1 MKAELLILGVLHR
14 GKFHPYEIKRRLEK
28 AMVECYTDV
37 DVGTLYYAIRQ
48 LAKDGFIAAV
58 ARQRVARGG
67 MRTVYGITVTG
78 RRRFQDRLRAQFE
91 AEGSVADTLYGAMLF
106 LHLCH
111 MQTIA
116 ELLRNKIARQTEA
129 IQKLAL
135 VRKELAPLLSTGGQ
149 HLLMHLDQ
157 QRRLDRRWLRGL
169 LADIVAG
176 KVCDVSARAKRMLS
190 ATVKA

>member
-1 MKAELLILGVLHR
+1 
-14 GKFHPYEIKRRLEK
+14 
-28 AMVECYTDV
+28 
-37 DVGTLYYAIRQ
+37 
-48 LAKDGFIAAV
+48 
-58 ARQRVARGG
+58 